1 MIKLLKQ
8 MGIEGM
14 HLNIMKAIYDNP
26 TANILNG
33 EKLKDFPLRS
43 KTRMPTLISFIQH
56 GIGSPSYC
64 S

>member
-33 EKLKDFPLRS
+33 EKLKDVPL
-43 KTRMPTLISFIQH
+43 K
-56 GIGSPSYC
+56 
-64 S
+64 